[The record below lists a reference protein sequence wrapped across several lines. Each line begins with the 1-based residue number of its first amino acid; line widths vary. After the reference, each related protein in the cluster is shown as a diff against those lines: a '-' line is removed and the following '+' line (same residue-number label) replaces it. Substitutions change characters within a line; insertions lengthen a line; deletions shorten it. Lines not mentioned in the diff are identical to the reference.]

1 MSVKWEK
8 QEGNEG
14 VLTVTVPAEEVTKG
28 LDAAF
33 KKVVKQ
39 VQAPGF
45 RKGKMPRKM
54 FEKMYGVEALFQD
67 ALDIILPEAYGK
79 AVEEAEIEPVD
90 RPEIDV
96 EQMEKG
102 KELIFKAT
110 VTVKP
115 EVKLGDYKG
124 LEVTRQDT
132 EVTDEEIEEQ
142 LKDRQTALAELVVK
156 EDGAIEDGD
165 TVNLDFKGFSDGEP
179 FEGGEAKG
187 FDLEIGSGQ
196 FIPGFEEQMVGMKL
210 GEEKEIE
217 VNFPEEYHAAE
228 LAGKPAVFEVIVNEI
243 KTKEVPALDD
253 EFAKEVDEEVESL
266 DELRN
271 KMKEQTLEEK
281 KNAAETALRD
291 ELVETAA
298 NNAEI
303 DIPEAMVNS
312 EVDRMMQEFEQRLQQ
327 QGMNLDLYFQ
337 FSGQDEAALRGQMQD
352 DALSRV
358 RVSLTLEAIGAEE
371 NIEVAEEDIE
381 AEMNKMAEQFGME
394 VDQIKAALGGSAML
408 ENDLRFQKTVEFLVE
423 NAKISE

>member
-1 MSVKWEK
+1 
-8 QEGNEG
+8 
-14 VLTVTVPAEEVTKG
+14 
-28 LDAAF
+28 
-33 KKVVKQ
+33 
-39 VQAPGF
+39 
-45 RKGKMPRKM
+45 
-54 FEKMYGVEALFQD
+54 
-67 ALDIILPEAYGK
+67 
-79 AVEEAEIEPVD
+79 
-90 RPEIDV
+90 
-96 EQMEKG
+96 
-102 KELIFKAT
+102 
-110 VTVKP
+110 
-115 EVKLGDYKG
+115 
-124 LEVTRQDT
+124 
-132 EVTDEEIEEQ
+132 
-142 LKDRQTALAELVVK
+142 
-156 EDGAIEDGD
+156 
-165 TVNLDFKGFSDGEP
+165 
-179 FEGGEAKG
+179 
-187 FDLEIGSGQ
+187 
-196 FIPGFEEQMVGMKL
+196 
-210 GEEKEIE
+210 
-217 VNFPEEYHAAE
+217 
-228 LAGKPAVFEVIVNEI
+228 
-243 KTKEVPALDD
+243 
-253 EFAKEVDEEVESL
+253 AKEVDEEVESL